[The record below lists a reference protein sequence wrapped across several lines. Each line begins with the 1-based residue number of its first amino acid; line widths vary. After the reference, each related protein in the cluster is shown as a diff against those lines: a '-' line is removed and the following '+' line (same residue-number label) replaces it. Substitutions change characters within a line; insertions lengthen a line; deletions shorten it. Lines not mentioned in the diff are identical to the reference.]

1 MIEIWRR
8 QMLEITKQII
18 GQTSLRQEYQAMLSL
33 SFFLEQ
39 KKSNK
44 TVYVSHL
51 RLLLTFF
58 YYYCD

>member
-1 MIEIWRR
+1 
-8 QMLEITKQII
+8 MLEITKQII